1 MCNAFFIL
9 KILTTKYIPVM
20 WVEGEHLLQQV
31 KGLRVRVRVQTVPGN
46 LDNANV
52 KVQVRDMVKPKDMVM
67 DILIGTFT

>member
-1 MCNAFFIL
+1 
-9 KILTTKYIPVM
+9 M

>member
-1 MCNAFFIL
+1 M
-9 KILTTKYIPVM
+9 TTKYIPVM

-52 KVQVRDMVKPKDMVM
+52 KVKVRDMVKPKDMVM